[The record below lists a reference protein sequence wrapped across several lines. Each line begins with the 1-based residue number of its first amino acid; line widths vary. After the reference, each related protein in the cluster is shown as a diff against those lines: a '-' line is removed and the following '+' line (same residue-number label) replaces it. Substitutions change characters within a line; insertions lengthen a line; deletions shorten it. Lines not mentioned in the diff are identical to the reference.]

1 MSSKFFNHDSE
12 LEILDL
18 KNDEKNKKPNYFTK
32 FKSGLLN
39 VMKLVAAILV
49 LNSYLSILG
58 LEQS

>member
-18 KNDEKNKKPNYFTK
+18 KTDEKNKKPNNFKK

-58 LEQS
+58 LE